1 MAITNL
7 YNKKSRGSLIP
18 LSLGFFLIS
27 MCLLF
32 VSINISSAYSVKKE
46 LTNIGEAA
54 INKAAQSINL
64 PAYYAQL
71 NQFSSSKKVPLDCR
85 QASSTFSDL
94 IRSSPLYGKAI
105 EIENFQCNLFELAA
119 IISVNAQF
127 PLEIPFFDLA
137 QFRNFDIRSKIGA
150 SSVYIPN

>member
-1 MAITNL
+1 MAITNI

-71 NQFSSSKKVPLDCR
+71 NQFSSSKRNKASKDQRFSRSILSEQFFNSSNHVLIKESRIWSFKELSSIFAAEPITNFSTNDC
-85 QASSTFSDL
+85 S
-94 IRSSPLYGKAI
+94 YGSGK
-105 EIENFQCNLFELAA
+105 
-119 IISVNAQF
+119 
-127 PLEIPFFDLA
+127 
-137 QFRNFDIRSKIGA
+137 K
-150 SSVYIPN
+150 